1 MTYVKSNGMLQR
13 DDIFNFTSEVN
24 KVKMTKIFIGSSSEA
39 LEVAKLVASAIKEAD
54 MEPVIWDSG
63 AFVLGMTLLET
74 IESLP
79 FDCHGAVLLAT
90 PDRSSSRGELTVWAP
105 VPNVIFEYGY
115 LAARLTRRRVAICRF
130 EKAEIPSDL
139 QGLKLVE
146 VKDYVYKKNEP
157 SALPQEATDEL
168 CSWLKS
174 IPRLAERISPVS
186 QVHGYS
192 GTWNVESRFSLW
204 RDMAMETHDKVYFH
218 GKTFLVLQND
228 GERGSGI
235 QIGKLCILVGD
246 YRATYEIVNEILT
259 ASVDEEGTLRMRV
272 KVARREGPKD
282 KKGDPPDPSF
292 LEDLANKEFDLEL
305 KPRPGKSKSLQGSH
319 EYRSA
324 TKIYQRADEHWEYSC
339 LFGSSCL

>member
-1 MTYVKSNGMLQR
+1 MAKTTR
-13 DDIFNFTSEVN
+13 
-24 KVKMTKIFIGSSSEA
+24 IFIGSSSEA
-39 LEVAKLVASAIKEAD
+39 LKVAELVARVIKEAD
-54 MEPVIWDSG
+54 MEPVIWNSD

-90 PDRSSSRGELTVWAP
+90 PDRSSSRGEETVWAP
-105 VPNVIFEYGY
+105 VPNVVFEYGY
-115 LAARLTRRRVAICRF
+115 LAARLTRKRVAICRF

-139 QGLKLVE
+139 QGLKLVD
-146 VKDYVYKKNEP
+146 VKDYVYREDEP
-157 SALPQEATDEL
+157 SALPQEATHDL
-168 CSWLKS
+168 CRWLKQM
-174 IPRLAERISPVS
+174 PRLAERISPVS

-204 RDMAMETHDKVYFH
+204 RGMEMKPHDKVYFD
-218 GKTFLVLQND
+218 GKTFLMLQND

-235 QIGKLCILVGD
+235 QIGKLYILVGE
-246 YRATYEIVNEILT
+246 YRATYEIVNEILA
-259 ASVDEEGTLRMRV
+259 ASVDEKGTLKMRV
-272 KVARREGPKD
+272 KVVRREGPKN
-282 KKGDPPDPSF
+282 KSGEPPNPSF

-305 KPRPGKSKSLQGSH
+305 KPMPGKSKTLQGGH

-324 TKIYQRADEHWEYSC
+324 NVEYQRAKEHWEYSG